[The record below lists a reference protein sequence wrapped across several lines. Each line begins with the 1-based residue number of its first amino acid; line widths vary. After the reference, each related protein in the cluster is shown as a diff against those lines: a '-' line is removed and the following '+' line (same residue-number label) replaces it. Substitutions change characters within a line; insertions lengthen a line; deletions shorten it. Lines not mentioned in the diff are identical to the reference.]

1 MLKEKRSGLFALE
14 EVLSVSEIEPG
25 DGEGDI
31 DILG

>member
-1 MLKEKRSGLFALE
+1 MLKEKRSGLFARE

-25 DGEGDI
+25 NGEGDI